1 MKNIKLPA
9 AIAAAL
15 SAVAGTAHAAG
26 FQLTEQS
33 ALALGRAYAG
43 VGVDGTDISG
53 VYYNPATMTLH
64 KGTKVQ
70 AGGVGVGLNLEF
82 SDDHDES
89 HDQNGRGAEQF
100 IPHGF
105 FTHQINDSTWFGLGI
120 TVPFGMGTEYGES
133 WAHNA
138 TGVSANIMTVD
149 INPNVAWKVNEK
161 FSIGA
166 GISLQYAQADLK
178 KKSQKSLGDATL
190 TPMTEIDADS
200 TAWGWNVGVMWSPLE
215 NLRFG
220 LSYRSNVVHDA
231 EGDLTIEGLPDA
243 PDASPLD
250 PAMLNGTYKGSAT
263 VEAPAW
269 AMATAAWDVN
279 DLLSLYA
286 TFRWANWSSFDTLEV
301 EGSATLP
308 TGTAIPLGT
317 TIKNN
322 WKDTYLFS
330 VGGDLRLTDFWT
342 LRGGVGYETSP
353 IKDPKTRTSIIPDAN
368 RWWFAVG
375 SSFKWSEQFSTDVS
389 FAHLHGVGER
399 NLWEDGKKVGR
410 FRRLDAYLLGVQMQY
425 QF

>member
-1 MKNIKLPA
+1 MKNIKLAA

-399 NLWEDGKKVGR
+399 NLWEDGEKVGR
-410 FRRLDAYLLGVQMQY
+410 FRRLDAYLIGVQMQY

>member
-1 MKNIKLPA
+1 MKNIKLAA

-70 AGGVGVGLNLEF
+70 AGGVGVGLNLEYV
-82 SDDHDES
+82 DKENDANN
-89 HDQNGRGAEQF
+89 QNGRGSEQF
-100 IPHGF
+100 VPHGF

-138 TGVSANIMTVD
+138 TGVSANIITVD

-330 VGGDLRLTDFWT
+330 VGGDLRLTNFWT

-353 IKDPKTRTSIIPDAN
+353 IKDPKTRTAIIPDAN

-399 NLWEDGKKVGR
+399 KLWEDGEKVGR
-410 FRRLDAYLLGVQMQY
+410 FRRLDAYLIGVQAQY
-425 QF
+425 TF

>member
-1 MKNIKLPA
+1 MKNIKLAA

>member
-1 MKNIKLPA
+1 
-9 AIAAAL
+9 
-15 SAVAGTAHAAG
+15 
-26 FQLTEQS
+26 
-33 ALALGRAYAG
+33 
-43 VGVDGTDISG
+43 
-53 VYYNPATMTLH
+53 MTLH

>member
-1 MKNIKLPA
+1 MKNIKLAA

-70 AGGVGVGLNLEF
+70 AGGVGVGLNLEYV
-82 SDDHDES
+82 DKHGDE
-89 HDQNGRGAEQF
+89 HNQNGRGPEQF
-100 IPHGF
+100 VPHGF

-138 TGVSANIMTVD
+138 TGVSANIITVD

-243 PDASPLD
+243 PEASPLD

-330 VGGDLRLTDFWT
+330 VGGDLRLTNFWT

-353 IKDPKTRTSIIPDAN
+353 IKDPKTRTAIIPDAN

-399 NLWEDGKKVGR
+399 NLWEDGEKVGR
-410 FRRLDAYLLGVQMQY
+410 FRRLDAYLIGVQAQY
-425 QF
+425 TF